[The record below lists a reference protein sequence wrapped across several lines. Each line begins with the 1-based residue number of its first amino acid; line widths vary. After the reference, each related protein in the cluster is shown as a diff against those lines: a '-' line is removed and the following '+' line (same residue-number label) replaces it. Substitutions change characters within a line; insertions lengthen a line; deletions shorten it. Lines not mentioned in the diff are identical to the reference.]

1 MEMLSEKYGWTP
13 QQIREMD
20 EKDVLQYKEILQEI
34 YNIEKLQQMRNK
46 H

>member
-1 MEMLSEKYGWTP
+1 MLSEKYGWTP